1 MNYNKGVEAD
11 LICGLKRGE
20 SMKKK
25 FAMLLIVVVAF
36 CLAIP
41 NVYAEESKVSYD
53 EVNNL
58 FFAKGTAITINQR
71 DDGEN
76 GALITWDGGSQLVG
90 PKINVFGGDHNSD
103 VVYDTTNIT
112 MNGGTVQNIFG
123 GGLHKST
130 VKTSN
135 ITVNN
140 GKATYVSGGG
150 ASSLIKDSEAPKY
163 YAGDPKNSPTVV
175 ENTNVVINNGT
186 FYIVY
191 GGGEGISNTGTAKV
205 TFNNGTASYVIAG
218 GANGYTGKSS
228 VLVEGGKI
236 GILQSVNRGS
246 MDKAET
252 TITGGTVTNAYVG
265 GDASDSGVTGTIASA
280 NMEVTGGKV
289 MNLAVGTNGGASAK
303 DVASVS
309 YTEGTVENVDETT
322 FDESNVA
329 VNVVITINVMG
340 QEESIEVPRGSRLS
354 DEEIE
359 QLKNLNLE
367 ELGLTGY
374 SLLGYYSDS
383 AFTNEFDFTLPFE
396 ENTTIFM
403 KVGKK
408 QVVDVDDVDKVDNTQ
423 EIVENPE
430 TSDGIIYYLASGMV
444 GLVGLGLTIKKRFN

>member
-1 MNYNKGVEAD
+1 
-11 LICGLKRGE
+11 
-20 SMKKK
+20 MKKK
-25 FAMLLIVVVAF
+25 FTMLMIAVVAF

-53 EVNNL
+53 EANGM
-58 FFAKGTAITINQR
+58 FFAKGTAITISER
-71 DDGEN
+71 TDGQE

-90 PKINVFGGDHNSD
+90 PGSHIFGADHDSD
-103 VVYDTTNIT
+103 VVYNTTNIT
-112 MNGGTVQNIFG
+112 MNGGTVRNIFG
-123 GGLHKST
+123 GGLHKSN

-140 GKATYVSGGG
+140 GKVTYVSGGG
-150 ASSLIKDSEAPKY
+150 ASSFIRDSEAPNF

-191 GGGEGISNTGTAKV
+191 GGGEGISNTGNAKV
-205 TFNNGTASYVIAG
+205 TFNNGTSDYVIAG
-218 GANGYTGKSS
+218 GANGYTGNATVAVK
-228 VLVEGGKI
+228 GGTI

-252 TITGGTVTNAYVG
+252 TITGGTIADAYVG
-265 GDASDSGVTGTIASA
+265 GDASDTGVTGTIASA
-280 NMEVTGGKV
+280 SIAVTGGKV
-289 MNLAVGTNGGASAK
+289 TNLAVGTNGGASAK
-303 DVASVS
+303 DIASVS

-329 VNVVITINVMG
+329 VNIIITINVMG
-340 QEESIEVPRGSRLS
+340 QEESVEIPRGSRLS
-354 DEEIE
+354 AEEIE

-367 ELGLTGY
+367 DLGLTGY

-383 AFTNEFDFTLPFE
+383 AFTNEFDFTQPFE
-396 ENTTIFM
+396 ENATIFM

-408 QVVDVDDVDKVDNTQ
+408 QVVDVDDVDKVDNNQ